1 MEKNPNFILEFLS
14 YFKFFIYIFSEYGIL
29 LVKLKKILNILLF
42 SYNIKLNMKYLIYT
56 VYNLF
61 IFNLFFYTGL
71 GGRYCDPRT

>member
-61 IFNLFFYTGL
+61 IFNFYIL
-71 GGRYCDPRT
+71 